1 MRIFLIIFIFIL
13 ASPALSQ
20 KFTASWIEE
29 NNITLEQL
37 IKISS
42 QSSAEEKFEIA
53 NLLDFGSW
61 IFKTEKKSSLN
72 AARSLILH
80 EAAAMGHARAQ
91 FMLSLDYEAGN
102 NGFEEN
108 KKLAELWLTKA
119 LTNGYQPD
127 SHYSNPDR
135 LSNRNIYECNI
146 NLETVTGL
154 DGTETKH
161 PDWGFWIISEYGD
174 LTLVFSEGERTQQ
187 FNCVK
192 TTLLN
197 DIGPYLQ
204 KQCVAETMDGIA
216 EYFMTSDNRAGNKI
230 GPSANI
236 PYSWVAGLADYVT
249 IRQGNCRF
257 LPD

>member
-13 ASPALSQ
+13 ATPALSQ

-108 KKLAELWLTKA
+108 
-119 LTNGYQPD
+119 
-127 SHYSNPDR
+127 
-135 LSNRNIYECNI
+135 RN
-146 NLETVTGL
+146 
-154 DGTETKH
+154 
-161 PDWGFWIISEYGD
+161 
-174 LTLVFSEGERTQQ
+174 
-187 FNCVK
+187 
-192 TTLLN
+192 
-197 DIGPYLQ
+197 
-204 KQCVAETMDGIA
+204 
-216 EYFMTSDNRAGNKI
+216 
-230 GPSANI
+230 
-236 PYSWVAGLADYVT
+236 
-249 IRQGNCRF
+249 
-257 LPD
+257 